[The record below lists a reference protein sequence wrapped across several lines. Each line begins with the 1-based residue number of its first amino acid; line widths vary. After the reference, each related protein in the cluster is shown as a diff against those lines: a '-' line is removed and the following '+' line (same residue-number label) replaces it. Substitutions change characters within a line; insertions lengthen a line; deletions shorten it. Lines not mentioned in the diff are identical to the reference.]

1 MIKLYHDDTKERNN
15 DADSSF
21 HLVFL
26 PLTILEGFRSV
37 VTSAVIYCDMWSS
50 RFNYTLLLCTITA

>member
-26 PLTILEGFRSV
+26 PLTILGFRSL
-37 VTSAVIYCDMWSS
+37 VTSAVIYCDTCSS